1 MFLNLNRLFPQRDE
15 RGSTMLAVLGLALVT
30 SVIGVTVVTAT
41 INGLGVT
48 SSTRAG
54 VQARAAAEA
63 GVDRA
68 LVAIQSGCA
77 TTFESTT
84 VPRYKYDLKY
94 SINTAAPTWVPGCPT
109 SAATLIKI
117 TATGYA
123 ANTTVTGASSNDSRT
138 VEAVY
143 ANVPTYVAAPVI
155 QAAVYANT
163 MEGDFKNFV
172 LNSETASI
180 AADVQIKNGNVICSN
195 GATIDGSVLLANGY
209 VKLDR
214 CDVNG
219 AIHVSKYVD
228 VSGTGTVVKKDII
241 ALGQGSVAGSDVVN
255 LRSGIGEVR
264 GNVYS
269 SGNLQINGL
278 VTGNVS
284 LSGTSTNSVKVGSS
298 GRVQGN
304 VVSSGTVAVTGT
316 GAINGTTSTNFTGL
330 AALPIPR
337 VPDWTDIPYPHPTA
351 WAGYTVLVWPTT
363 TNCTVDKNDPFW
375 IDLSTKSA
383 AIGNIVVDA
392 RGCGAAGLTF
402 PSNSTDLVLSANIT
416 FIAWKFTV
424 NKLIAKTPVGASTT
438 RYMWF
443 IVPDNYSDTGADGK
457 PTPTCPATVNP
468 ATPVGTISLNSEAD
482 IAPTIAAMAY
492 TPCKIISDRNNWR
505 GQLYGGTMEF
515 LQQATLTY
523 VPVGVPGVNF
533 EASLEPI
540 LVLTGSKLGGRVTF
554 RELR

>member
-68 LVAIQSGCA
+68 LVAIQSGCV

-84 VPRYKYDLKY
+84 VPRYKYELKH
-94 SINTAAPTWVPGCPT
+94 SINSVNPIWVTGCPT
-109 SAATLIKI
+109 NAATLIKI

-123 ANTTVTGASSNDSRT
+123 ANTTVTGASPSDSRT

-143 ANVPTYVAAPVI
+143 ANVPIYVPAPAI
-155 QAAVYANT
+155 QPAVYAYT
-163 MEGDFKNFV
+163 MEGVFRNFV
-172 LNSETASI
+172 LNSSSASI
-180 AADVQIKNGNVICSN
+180 AADVQIKNGNVVCEN

-209 VKLDR
+209 IELNR

-228 VSGTGTVVKKDII
+228 IGGTGTVVKKDVI
-241 ALGQGSVAGSDVVN
+241 ALGQGVAAGSDVVK

-264 GNVYS
+264 GSVNS
-269 SGNLQINGL
+269 A
-278 VTGNVS
+278 GNVQIDDLVQGSVS
-284 LSGTSTNSVKVGSS
+284 LPGTSSNSVKVGSG

-304 VVSSGTVAVTGT
+304 VVSSGTVAVTGS
-316 GAINGTTSTNFTGL
+316 GAIDGTTSTNFTGL
-330 AALPIPR
+330 APLPIPR

-351 WAGYTVLVWPTT
+351 WNGYTVLTWPSTSSC
-363 TNCTVDKNDPFW
+363 NIGNSNAFW
-375 IDLSTKSA
+375 DSLNAQSA
-383 AIGNIVVDA
+383 SLGNIVVDA
-392 RGCGAAGLTF
+392 RSCGAAGLDF
-402 PSNSTDLVLSANIT
+402 QNNIRNIQLSANIT
-416 FIAWKFTV
+416 FIAWKFNV
-424 NKLIAKTPVGASTT
+424 DKLVATTNSSAT
-438 RYMWF
+438 RYLWF
-443 IVPDNYSDTGADGK
+443 MVPDNYTTPAGQ
-457 PTPTCPATVNP
+457 PTCPAVVNP
-468 ATPVGTISLNSEAD
+468 ATPVGTITLTNEAD

-515 LQQATLTY
+515 RQQAQLTY
-523 VPVGVPGVNF
+523 VPVGVTGVNF
-533 EASLEPI
+533 DASLPPI
-540 LVLTGSKLGGRVTF
+540 LVLTSSKLGGRVSF
-554 RELR
+554 RELS